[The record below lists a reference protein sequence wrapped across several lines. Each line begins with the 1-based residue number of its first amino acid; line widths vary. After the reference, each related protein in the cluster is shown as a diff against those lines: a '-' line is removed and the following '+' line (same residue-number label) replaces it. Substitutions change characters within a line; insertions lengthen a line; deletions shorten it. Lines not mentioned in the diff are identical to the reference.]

1 MSISKEEVQDL
12 AYKWKNNTIT
22 PEEKKKLDEWYQQY
36 PSKKLIW
43 TKDSD
48 EEALK
53 KRLLQNIL
61 SKKGGYAGQF
71 RKKPASIAV
80 YKYAAAALVVVA
92 FGIWFLIGNQDV
104 DNQNTVVAHSVI
116 DIEPGRQT
124 ATLVLGNGEE
134 MQLDTISNGVI
145 STHDKVAIT
154 KTGAAIDYHEKQF
167 GEDKKEQICYNTI
180 YTNRGNQFQIILAD
194 GTKVWLNSES
204 SIRYPTQF
212 NGNTREVELTGEAY
226 FEVVKNKQQP
236 FYVNVKGI
244 EVEVLGTHFN
254 VNAYADEPFIKTTLV
269 EGSVKVNRED
279 YSVLISPGE
288 QAMAANSE
296 TGIKVLKVDVQQVL
310 AWQQGFFEFT
320 NISLP
325 EITRQIG
332 RWYNVDIKLEDGKYN
347 ERFGGRISKNLNLEK
362 VLELLR
368 TSGIEFEMKE
378 DRVLVVK
385 PAKNKEGQQS

>member
-1 MSISKEEVQDL
+1 MNISREEIQKL

-22 PEEKKKLDEWYQQY
+22 PEEKEKLDNWYQEHSEEQ
-36 PSKKLIW
+36 LTW
-43 TKDSD
+43 TKDNN
-48 EEALK
+48 EEALRE
-53 KRLLQNIL
+53 RLFRNIL
-61 SKKGGYAGQF
+61 IKNGNYKLRKMQLSKT
-71 RKKPASIAV
+71 V
-80 YKYAAAALVVVA
+80 YKYAATVLVVVA
-92 FGIWFLIGNQDV
+92 FGIWFFLNNKDV
-104 DNQNTVVAHSVI
+104 DIKTETVVQSTINI
-116 DIEPGRQT
+116 DPGKET
-124 ATLVLGNGEE
+124 ATLVLGDGTEL
-134 MQLDTISNGVI
+134 QLDTVSNGLI
-145 STHDKVAIT
+145 STNDAVEIN
-154 KTGAAIDYHEKQF
+154 KTGAAVNYQNEQSLKDEKQPV
-167 GEDKKEQICYNTI
+167 KYNTI

-236 FYVNVKGI
+236 FYVNAKGI

-269 EGSVKVNRED
+269 EGSVKVSRKDN
-279 YSVLISPGE
+279 SVLVSPGE

-325 EITRQIG
+325 EIMRQIS
-332 RWYNVDIKLEDGKYN
+332 RWYNIDIKLEDGKYN

-385 PAKNKEGQQS
+385 PAKDKEGKQS

>member
-1 MSISKEEVQDL
+1 MNISREEIQKL

-22 PEEKKKLDEWYQQY
+22 PEEKEKLDNWYQEH
-36 PSKKLIW
+36 SKEQLTW
-43 TKDSD
+43 AKDNN
-48 EEALK
+48 EEALRE
-53 KRLLQNIL
+53 RLLRNIL
-61 SKKGGYAGQF
+61 IKNGNYKL
-71 RKKPASIAV
+71 RKMQLSRTV
-80 YKYAAAALVVVA
+80 YKYAATVLVVVA
-92 FGIWFLIGNQDV
+92 FGIWFFLNNKDV
-104 DNQNTVVAHSVI
+104 DIKTETVVQSTINI
-116 DIEPGRQT
+116 DPGKET
-124 ATLVLGNGEE
+124 ATLVLGDGTEL
-134 MQLDTISNGVI
+134 QLDTVSNGLI
-145 STHDKVAIT
+145 STNDAVEIN
-154 KTGAAIDYHEKQF
+154 KTGAAVNYQNEQSLKDEKQPV
-167 GEDKKEQICYNTI
+167 KYNTI

-236 FYVNVKGI
+236 FYVNAKGI

-254 VNAYADEPFIKTTLV
+254 VNAYADEPLIKTTLV
-269 EGSVKVNRED
+269 EGSVKVSRKDN
-279 YSVLISPGE
+279 SVLISPGE

-325 EITRQIG
+325 EIMRQIS
-332 RWYNVDIKLEDGKYN
+332 RWYNIDIKLEDGKYN
-347 ERFGGRISKNLNLEK
+347 ERFGGRINKNLNLEK
-362 VLELLR
+362 VLELLK

-385 PAKNKEGQQS
+385 PAKDKEGKQS

>member
-1 MSISKEEVQDL
+1 MNISREEIQKL

-22 PEEKKKLDEWYQQY
+22 PEEKEKLDNWYQEHSEEQ
-36 PSKKLIW
+36 LTW
-43 TKDSD
+43 AKDNN
-48 EEALK
+48 EEALRE
-53 KRLLQNIL
+53 RLLRNIL
-61 SKKGGYAGQF
+61 IKNGNHKL
-71 RKKPASIAV
+71 RKMQLSRTV
-80 YKYAAAALVVVA
+80 YKYAATVLVVVA
-92 FGIWFLIGNQDV
+92 FGIWFFLNNKDV
-104 DNQNTVVAHSVI
+104 DIKTETVVQSTINI
-116 DIEPGRQT
+116 DPGKET
-124 ATLVLGNGEE
+124 ATLVLGDGTEL
-134 MQLDTISNGVI
+134 QLDTVSNGLI
-145 STHDKVAIT
+145 STNDAVEIN
-154 KTGAAIDYHEKQF
+154 KTGAAVNYQNEQSLKDEKQPV
-167 GEDKKEQICYNTI
+167 KYNTI

-236 FYVNVKGI
+236 FYVNAKGI

-269 EGSVKVNRED
+269 EGSVKVSRED
-279 YSVLISPGE
+279 NSVLISPGE

-325 EITRQIG
+325 EIMRQIS
-332 RWYNVDIKLEDGKYN
+332 RWYNIDIKLEDGKYN

-385 PAKNKEGQQS
+385 PAKDKEGKQS